1 MDKET
6 ILKDIENLYEY
17 TPTQP
22 EFKYYVTKIRIET
35 KQLYLADEISLSES
49 REIQAALSV
58 VTDKHKYVDTVRVFE
73 EYYYMKHLG
82 SNILSVVKLEDILFV
97 NTLCT
102 RLLKFTN
109 NGNDLSLLST
119 KGRLSSI
126 ETIMNRC
133 QEKFDNGKRNSELLQ
148 DLSELRNIFMLS
160 VNTNALN
167 SGIKMLTPVYIDWEM
182 KVLDE
187 SKEYFY
193 LPKSRTDN
201 KLVDPYGKDKKS
213 IEESPNDY
221 FEYYKRLY
229 TIKTTE
235 LYLLTPVNFVQ
246 KFDELKNEVKSIG
259 LGNDEINVILQIMMD
274 IRNFDGEIR
283 VKAKA
288 ISNCIYNKP
297 EYLSSFTSKVV
308 ETDIEWALQYVQ
320 DFNLDSMVKYALSIA
335 MQCLASSQF
344 LDIDQG
350 YNQVLEEYF
359 KLFVEY
365 DIMTPMQEES
375 LLKQLR
381 R

>member
-6 ILKDIENLYEY
+6 ILKDIEALYEY

-22 EFKYYVTKIRIET
+22 EFRYYVTKVRIET
-35 KQLYLADEISLSES
+35 KQLYLADEISLNES
-49 REIQAALSV
+49 REIQAALNLI
-58 VTDKHKYVDTVRVFE
+58 TDKHKYVDTIKVFE

-82 SNILSVVKLEDILFV
+82 SNILSVLSLEDILFA

-109 NGNDLSLLST
+109 NGKDLSLLST

-126 ETIMNRC
+126 EKIMNRC
-133 QEKFDNGKRNSELLQ
+133 QDKFDNNKRNSELLQ

-160 VNTNALN
+160 VNTNSLN
-167 SGIKMLTPVYIDWEM
+167 AGVKMLTPIYINWET
-182 KVLDE
+182 KILEE
-187 SKEYFY
+187 SKEFFY
-193 LPKSRTDN
+193 LPKIRTDN
-201 KLVDPYGKDKKS
+201 KLTDLYGKDKKS
-213 IEESPNDY
+213 IEEDPNNY
-221 FEYYKRLY
+221 FEYYKRLF

-235 LYLLTPVNFVQ
+235 LYLLTPEDFVQ
-246 KFDELKNEVKSIG
+246 RFEGLRNTVKSIG
-259 LGNDEINVILQIMMD
+259 LGNDEVNVILQIMMD

-297 EYLSSFTSKVV
+297 EYLSAFTLKVV
-308 ETDIEWALQYVQ
+308 ENDIDWALQYVQ
-320 DFNLDSMVKYALSIA
+320 DFDLDSMIKYTLSIA
-335 MQCLASSQF
+335 TQCLASSQF
-344 LDIDQG
+344 IDIEQG

-365 DIMTPMQEES
+365 DLMTPSQKES